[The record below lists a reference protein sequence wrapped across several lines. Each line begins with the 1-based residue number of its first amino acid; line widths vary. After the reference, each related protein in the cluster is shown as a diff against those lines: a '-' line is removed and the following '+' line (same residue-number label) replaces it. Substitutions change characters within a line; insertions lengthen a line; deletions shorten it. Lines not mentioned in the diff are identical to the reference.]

1 METMNRKDP
10 KIDVVILAAGMGT
23 RMKSSLPKVLHPLLG
38 KPMVE
43 YIFDAVSD
51 ICVDPPLVVVGNKAD
66 LVKEKLGD
74 KARYVL
80 QEPQLGTAH
89 AVMQA
94 REVLRD
100 LSDIVLVA
108 NSDFPLITAQ
118 TYQLL
123 VQTHQKEG
131 NVVTISTVV
140 AEESRGFGRIIRD
153 AGGRVTGIVEEKAA
167 TTEQLAIKELNS
179 NPYCFDA
186 KWLWDALDRVEKSA
200 VGEYYLTDLIAIASR
215 EGEKIGSIE
224 IKDHQESIGINNRI
238 HLAEATQVIR
248 QRINRRWMLE
258 GVTMIDPD
266 AVYIEDTVE
275 LGRDTVLYP
284 DVYLRGDS
292 VVGEGCQLGPSVILE
307 STTVGDRCKLL
318 FAVLESAKLENDVD
332 MGPFGHLRR
341 GAHLDDHVHMGN
353 FGEIKNSYLAPGVK
367 MGHFSYIGDAHIG
380 KNVNIG
386 AGTITCNFDGEGK
399 FKTEI
404 GENAFI
410 GSDTMLVAPVK
421 IGKNAKTGAG
431 AVVTHDVPDGS
442 VVVGVPAKEMLPDK
456 KEEQNG

>member
-1 METMNRKDP
+1 MNKKNP

-23 RMKSSLPKVLHPLLG
+23 RMKSAMPKVLHPLLG

-43 YIFDAVSD
+43 YIFDAVRD
-51 ICVDPPLVVVGNKAD
+51 ICAEPPLVVVGNKAE
-66 LVKEKLGD
+66 LVQETLGE

-94 REVLRD
+94 REVLRGR
-100 LSDIVLVA
+100 SDIVLVA
-108 NSDFPLITAQ
+108 NSDFPLITAE

-123 VQTHQKEG
+123 VETHQREG
-131 NVVTISTVV
+131 NKVTISTVV
-140 AEESRGFGRIIRD
+140 ADEPRGFGRIVRD
-153 AGGRVTGIVEEKAA
+153 SDGKITGIVEEKAA
-167 TTEQLAIKELNS
+167 TPDQLKIKELNS
-179 NPYCFDA
+179 NPYCFNA
-186 KWLWDALDRVEKSA
+186 EWLWDALDRVEKSA
-200 VGEYYLTDLIAIASR
+200 VGEYYLTDLIEIAAKGREAIGA
-215 EGEKIGSIE
+215 IE
-224 IKDHQESIGINNRI
+224 IVDHQESIGINNRI
-238 HLAEATQVIR
+238 HLAEATKVIQ
-248 QRINRRWMLE
+248 QRINRKWMLE

-266 AVYIEDTVE
+266 KVFIDDTVT
-275 LGRDTVLYP
+275 LNRDTVLYP
-284 DVYLRGDS
+284 EVYLRGNS
-292 VVGEGCQLGPSVILE
+292 SVGEGCQLGPSVILE
-307 STTVGDRCKLL
+307 NTIVGDRCKLL
-318 FAVLESAKLENDVD
+318 FAMLESAKLENDVD

-380 KNVNIG
+380 RNVNIG

-399 FKTEI
+399 YQTEI

-431 AVVTHDVPDGS
+431 AVVTHDVPDNS
-442 VVVGVPAKEMLPDK
+442 VVVGVPAKQLISKRK
-456 KEEQNG
+456 KEQDGKTK